1 MNTLSR
7 HAPDSATAADTARN
21 RPSRTIASS
30 HGLLICAR
38 VGAAAAALVV
48 AAAGAFLNSSASAAR
63 RRLCN
68 RRVCLRFGLFLAAMT
83 SALAAAHTALAD
95 ISATGSFA
103 TQIPID
109 LPRYY
114 GIEPNLNLSYSSQS
128 GNGWVGVGWALT
140 GQSEIR
146 RAGAGFGAPRWTND
160 DGFYLDG
167 SQLID
172 CTNAAA
178 GSSLA
183 ASPSCKY
190 KEQSQHTDYATRI
203 ESYRRI
209 AHDPANSGRNWY
221 VWDKDG
227 TKRTYAIRLANGFTP
242 VPALGWHLERVQ
254 DTSGHAVDYS
264 YAQSADVLGAGQE
277 SLESITYGATKVM
290 FYTEARPDTIIAAT
304 GDALLVTR
312 YRLKTIDVL
321 VSGKRVRSYALRYAM
336 HPGSN
341 RSVLTQVQ
349 EYGRDATLDSTGT
362 VSGGTA
368 LPAITLSYQGS
379 TVTQGWTPKDEPVTS
394 TPPGWDGSAPSHV
407 FTGQTQEV
415 ERGFGPGY
423 HVADFDG
430 DGRSDGLLAMLRN
443 PFNVNP
449 PELRLT
455 MQTADG
461 RRTESTVTLPPH
473 FRWNGQDPPQDGRHA
488 LVHTWAADVNGDG
501 LTDVIVMSWE
511 NVDQNR
517 PFATLQLELTTVI
530 SEGDGRFRLAGSF
543 QPTSWQTDTLFVDAR
558 GPRCQPGDVNGDGL
572 SDFVCTFQKFD
583 GNQFLGTAL
592 GTGNGT
598 FDLSPASLQ
607 IADDPLATGGTVTG
621 TRLPYQTRATA
632 VGDVNADGLADVQ
645 ILDLRPS
652 DIHVCPSTPPGS
664 STCPLGIDLLTAISN
679 GDGSYHLDRTPTPW
693 NSGHLDTPLYAAD
706 LNGDG
711 KSDYFAF
718 VGGTKT
724 QGTKTLRT
732 IDTAVSNINGGWT
745 LNTQDVPAELADHD
759 NELSFGDANGDGK
772 TDILA
777 AAPVAP
783 GDGINC
789 SSYGSKRPVVT
800 RILSKGD
807 GTFALP
813 ARWDNCAV
821 SEEVQQPWT
830 SMTAITELQAAD
842 TNGDGL
848 SDLLIAFATPKG
860 SDKVD
865 FGMYD
870 SVSRA
875 TGADTQRWIPAD
887 VTGDGRDDFI
897 YITSQRNGAWIYSL
911 VRREDGGYEQ
921 KRTTTPVWMNPAA
934 RTWKSLDVNGDGRAD
949 LVHTQC
955 YQPFIWP
962 LCLYQLDTFLS
973 KGDGTFTA
981 TPRAVVS
988 WVGGGSN
995 TPSWRPMD
1003 VNGDGRTD
1011 LVAMWF
1017 MGNTFSFP
1025 PTGGVFVQTVLS
1037 NGDGTWSQ
1045 QPLRGP
1051 FSPKLSPFELF
1062 PGLRLQDTQS
1072 WRAMD
1077 VDGDGRADLV
1087 RVGSTKGATQVT
1099 TLLATGDANWTPKT
1113 YWNLNGMAAGWDDM
1127 PAVSDAV
1134 NWRVADTNGDGKAD
1148 LVHVGRTANGVR
1160 VHTLLSQ
1167 GNGDWITRW
1176 DDPTFAAPVD
1186 FTVLGEAERW
1196 SPTDA
1201 NGDGRSD
1208 LVHVTNPGLALR
1220 VDTLLSNGD
1229 GKWTA
1234 KKGTMIDPA
1243 IAGEQKQP
1251 TWVAGDADGDGA
1263 RDLVR
1268 IDVTTQTGP
1277 STPRRLHVAALR
1289 SRAPF
1294 DLLTGYV
1301 NGLGGSTTVEYGS
1314 SALFSPSDPAH
1325 NCGLPLGATMQVV
1338 ASTTSRDGRGGRVD
1352 KASYAYGC
1360 PIWSRAQR
1368 TFLGWQDVI
1377 ASRAA
1382 NPTRAESRT
1391 ITRYRETDQSLTQVQ
1406 DVHYRTPAG
1415 TFTASR
1421 DMYTYTPPGAAPPYK
1436 CLTDTQKHLD
1446 YGSPSIAL
1454 NADTAYAYDEFGNVI
1469 DVFDYGSPAKTGDER
1484 TTISTYAKATT
1495 PYIVGLHSWQGV
1507 FEGAQPATTMR
1518 RSTYFCYD
1526 GANGNDFTSCAGTPT
1541 KGKLTAVQR
1550 LDDTGNYVSTT
1561 LSYDAF
1567 GNLAAQMSPRHF
1579 GSAVFYDQTYHLFP
1593 VASCNALSQCND
1605 IDWDTTLGL
1614 VTKVKDANG
1623 AEISTSYD
1631 PLGRIEHIAYPN
1643 GGKVHRKYLDW
1654 GDPVHQRIRDS
1665 VADGTADGLWSERYL
1680 DGLGR
1685 IYRVVKEGDAPG
1697 KTFVRLIQYEDGST
1711 RPSRVSDWF
1720 RPGSTQVAYETFR
1733 YDEAGRLI
1741 RQTHADGTSRTWNYG
1756 ADNTSSWTR
1765 ETDELQHL
1773 HEVVS
1778 DAYGRAVR
1786 VRDAGAGTT
1795 ATTTYAYDA
1804 AGQLLTMTDPAG
1816 SVTRNTWD
1824 LLGNQTSVE
1833 DPDLGLRKATYDLNG
1848 NLKTQT
1854 DAKNKTTTYA
1864 HDALDRVTSKT
1875 YADGSKATFDYD
1887 EPGHGAS
1894 KGQLTSV
1901 YDSSATGCA
1910 QGKSESYVYDGS
1922 GEISQRT
1929 KCIDGQSLTTAF
1941 VYDSLGR
1948 QKQLSYPDNEI
1959 VNFTYNSAGQ
1969 LASVPGYVSSL
1980 KYDAA
1985 GHIRTAA
1992 YANGTNTTF
2001 RYGTKRPWLTSE
2013 TVSKGSTRV
2022 YDATY
2027 TYGANGLLDST
2038 KSTTNQMD
2046 LKYGYDGLDRLVNVT
2061 GDVTQ
2066 SFQYGADG
2074 NLKFNSPLG
2083 NYTYPPAGPSSC
2095 STNGTPRACPHPHG
2109 VETVGTLTMK
2119 YDANGQLSSVD
2130 DSATQKQQAIDWTL
2144 DHKPSVMSDFD
2155 GKTTYF
2161 GYDAWSSLAWRESG
2175 GERIRYFGGLFDQ
2188 SSTRGL
2194 VKYYYAGPLLVARSE
2209 GGTKTFLHTDERGS
2223 PRAVTNAA
2231 GAVAGRADYEPYG
2244 KATTTASGDLRYV
2257 GSREAGLGLVYM
2269 NARFYDPRLGRFI
2282 APDTIVP
2289 DPLNS
2294 QALNRYTYTY
2304 GNPVSYVDPSGHE
2317 PIEINSSYDDD
2328 PPPVSGI
2335 EFPQFRGLTAAFMP
2349 GPPTSIAPFGPQ
2361 LSPFGTGGGL
2371 EGPTLDDFSEAV
2383 NDDDLSDLGADIGD
2397 VVDKAIPYFSGALYG
2412 WTQTLAPGGAFAPSP
2427 ANDGWSDS
2435 DKKWFELGR
2444 GSAQL
2449 VGGGFELASGLGLA
2463 VEGAGI
2469 AVGTAPTIVGA
2480 VGGAAIA
2487 VTGVAIAAE
2496 ATTDI
2501 AAGLTTLQKAAK
2513 MPSGGSSSGGQPRG
2527 GTYVL
2532 KDKTGKIVRIG
2543 RSNDLVRREAEHAKK
2558 FPDLKFEVI
2567 DRTDDYAQQRGLEQ
2581 LIYDKYH
2588 YPGDLNRVRP
2598 ISPFNPNRSK
2608 YLDAAKKFLFG
2619 GSQ

>member
-1 MNTLSR
+1 MTTPR
-7 HAPDSATAADTARN
+7 HIGSLRIRGVHLRLA
-21 RPSRTIASS
+21 
-30 HGLLICAR
+30 LLLA
-38 VGAAAAALVV
+38 GAA
-48 AAAGAFLNSSASAAR
+48 F
-63 RRLCN
+63 
-68 RRVCLRFGLFLAAMT
+68 
-83 SALAAAHTALAD
+83 ALAAAHAARADATAA
-95 ISATGSFA
+95 GSFA

-109 LPRYY
+109 VPRYY

-128 GNGWVGVGWALT
+128 GSGWLGVGWTLT

-146 RAGAGFGAPRWTND
+146 RASAGFGAPRWTND

-167 SQLID
+167 LQLID

-178 GSSLA
+178 GTSLA

-190 KEQSQHTDYATRI
+190 KEPSQQTAYATRI

-209 AHDPANSGRNWY
+209 AFDPAAAGRNWY

-227 TKRTYAIRLANGFTP
+227 TKRTYAVRLANGFTP

-254 DTSGHAVDYS
+254 DTSGHVVDYS
-264 YAQSADVLGAGQE
+264 YAQSADALGAGQE
-277 SLESITYGATKVM
+277 HLDSIAYGATKIV

-304 GDALLVTR
+304 GDALLATR

-321 VSGKRVRSYALRYAM
+321 VSGKRVRSYALRYAI

-362 VSGGTA
+362 VTGGTA
-368 LPAITLSYQGS
+368 LPAIRLSYEGS

-407 FTGQTQEV
+407 FTGQTQQV
-415 ERGFGPGY
+415 ERGFGPGF

-443 PFNVNP
+443 PYNVNP

-455 MQTADG
+455 MQTAEG
-461 RRTESTVTLPPH
+461 RRTETTVTLPPH

-488 LVHTWAADVNGDG
+488 LVHTWTGDVNGDG
-501 LTDVIVMSWE
+501 LSDVILMSWE
-511 NVDQNR
+511 NVDVNH
-517 PFATLQLELTTVI
+517 PFGALQLELTTAI

-543 QPTSWQTDTLFVDAR
+543 QQTTWQTDTLFVDAR
-558 GPRCQPGDVNGDGL
+558 GPRCQTGDVNGDGL
-572 SDFVCTFQKFD
+572 SDFVCTYQKFD

-592 GTGNGT
+592 GRGDGS
-598 FDLSPASLQ
+598 FDLSPAPLP
-607 IADDPLATGGTVTG
+607 IADDPLGGTLEDG
-621 TRLPYQTRATA
+621 KRLPFQTRAIA
-632 VGDVNADGLADVQ
+632 MGDVNADGLADVQ

-652 DIHVCPSTPPGS
+652 DVHVCPSSPPDS
-664 STCPLGIDLLTAISN
+664 QTCPLGIDLLTAVSN
-679 GDGSYHLDRTPTPW
+679 GDGTYALDRTPTGW
-693 NSGHLDTPLYAAD
+693 DTGHWDMPVYAAD

-711 KSDYFAF
+711 KSDYLALD
-718 VGGTKT
+718 GGTKT

-732 IDTAVSNINGGWT
+732 IRTAVSNINGGWT
-745 LNTQDVPAELADHD
+745 LGTQDVPAELTDHD
-759 NELSFGDANGDGK
+759 NELTFGDANGDGK

-777 AAPVAP
+777 AAPVNP
-783 GDGINC
+783 GDGVNC

-800 RILSKGD
+800 RILSRGD

-821 SEEVQQPWT
+821 SEEIQQPWT
-830 SMTAITELQAAD
+830 ALTAITELQAAD

-848 SDLLIAFATPKG
+848 SDFLIAFAKDAG
-860 SDKVD
+860 GGMAD

-887 VTGDGRDDFI
+887 VTGDGRDDFV
-897 YITSQRNGAWIYSL
+897 YITSQRTGAWIYSL
-911 VRREDGGYEQ
+911 VRRDDGGYDQ
-921 KRTTTPVWMNPAA
+921 QRTAVPVWSNPAA

-949 LVHTQC
+949 LVHAQC
-955 YQPFIWP
+955 YQPFIAP
-962 LCLYQLDTFLS
+962 LCVYQIDTFLS
-973 KGDGTFTA
+973 NGNGTFTA
-981 TPRAVVS
+981 KPRASVA
-988 WVGGGSN
+988 WGTGTPN

-1011 LVAMWF
+1011 LVAVWF
-1017 MGNTFSFP
+1017 FGNTTSIP
-1025 PTGGVFVQTVLS
+1025 PTGGVYVETMLS

-1045 QPLRGP
+1045 QPIRGP
-1051 FSPKLSPFELF
+1051 FSPKLSPLEIF

-1087 RVGSTKGATQVT
+1087 RIGSTKGATQVS

-1113 YWNLNGMAAGWDDM
+1113 YWSLNGQADGWDDVR
-1127 PAVSDAV
+1127 AAGDTV
-1134 NWRVADTNGDGKAD
+1134 NWRVADANGDGKAD

-1167 GNGDWITRW
+1167 GNGSWVTRW
-1176 DDPTFAAPVD
+1176 DDPTFPAPVD
-1186 FTVLGEAERW
+1186 FGVLGEVERW
-1196 SPTDA
+1196 APTDA

-1208 LVHVTNPGLALR
+1208 LVHVTNPGLAVR
-1220 VDTLLSNGD
+1220 IDTLLSKGD
-1229 GKWTA
+1229 GTWLPR
-1234 KKGTMIDPA
+1234 KGTMIDPA
-1243 IAGEQKQP
+1243 IAGEQRQP
-1251 TWVAGDADGDGA
+1251 TWMAGDADGDGA

-1268 IDVTTQTGP
+1268 VDVTTQTGP
-1277 STPRRLHVAALR
+1277 STPRRLHVAQLR

-1301 NGLGGSTTVEYGS
+1301 NGLGGTTTVEYGS
-1314 SALFSPSDPAH
+1314 SALFSPSDPAR

-1360 PIWSRAQR
+1360 PIWSRTQR
-1368 TFLGWQDVI
+1368 TLLGWQDVI

-1382 NPTRAESRT
+1382 TPSRAESRT
-1391 ITRYRETDQSLTQVQ
+1391 ITRYRETEQCLTQVQ
-1406 DVHYRTPAG
+1406 DVQYRTPTG

-1421 DMYTYTPPGAAPPYK
+1421 DMYTYTPPGVAPPYK
-1436 CLTDTQKHLD
+1436 CLTDSQKHLD
-1446 YGSPSIAL
+1446 YGSPSVAL
-1454 NADTAYAYDEFGNVI
+1454 NADTSYAYDEFGNVI
-1469 DVFDYGSPAKTGDER
+1469 DVFDYGSPSKSGDER
-1484 TTISTYAKATT
+1484 TTVTTYAKATT
-1495 PYIVGLHSWQGV
+1495 PYIVGLRSWQGV

-1526 GANGNDFTSCAGTPT
+1526 GANGNDFTSCSGTPT
-1541 KGKLTAVQR
+1541 KGRLTAVQR
-1550 LDDTGNYVSTT
+1550 LDDTGNYVTT
-1561 LSYDAF
+1561 TFAYDAF
-1567 GNLAAQMSPRHF
+1567 GNLAAQASPRHF
-1579 GSAVFYDQTYHLFP
+1579 GSTLFYDQTYRLFP
-1593 VASCNALSQCND
+1593 VAACNALSQCNNLE
-1605 IDWDTTLGL
+1605 WDTTLGL
-1614 VTKVKDANG
+1614 ITKVTDANG
-1623 AEISTSYD
+1623 AEAKTSYD
-1631 PLGRIEHIAYPN
+1631 ALGRVEHFEAPN
-1643 GGKVHRKYLDW
+1643 GMKIDRTYLDW
-1654 GDPVHQRIRDS
+1654 GDPVHQRIHDKI
-1665 VADGTADGLWSERYL
+1665 ADGSPDGLWSDAYV

-1685 IYRVVKEGDAPG
+1685 VYRAVKEGDAPG
-1697 KTFVRLIQYEDGST
+1697 KTFVRLTQYEDGSM

-1720 RPGSTQVAYETFR
+1720 RPGSTQIAYESFK

-1741 RQTHADGTSRTWNYG
+1741 RQKHADGTSRTWSYG
-1756 ADNTSSWTR
+1756 ADDTSTWTT
-1765 ETDELQHL
+1765 ETDELGHM
-1773 HEVVS
+1773 HEIAS
-1778 DAYGRAVR
+1778 DPYGRTIH
-1786 VRDAGAGTT
+1786 VRDAGAGSS
-1795 ATTTYAYDA
+1795 ATTSYAYDA
-1804 AGQLLTMTDPAG
+1804 VGQVLSMTDPAG
-1816 SVTRNTWD
+1816 NLTRNTWD
-1824 LLGNQTSVE
+1824 LLGNQTSVD
-1833 DPDLGLRKATYDLNG
+1833 DPDLGLRKATYDLDG

-1854 DAKNKTTTYA
+1854 DAKNKTITYA
-1864 HDALDRVTSKT
+1864 YDALDRVTSKT

-1887 EPGHGAS
+1887 EAGHGAS
-1894 KGQLTSV
+1894 KGLLTSV
-1901 YDSSATGCA
+1901 YDPSASGCP
-1910 QGKSESYVYDGS
+1910 QGKAESYVYEAS
-1922 GEISQRT
+1922 GQVSQRT
-1929 KCIDGQSLTTAF
+1929 KCIDGRSMTTGF
-1941 VYDSLGR
+1941 TYDALGR

-1959 VNFTYNSAGQ
+1959 VDFTYDSAGR

-1985 GHIRTAA
+1985 GRIRTLA
-1992 YANGTNTTF
+1992 YANGTSTKLQ
-2001 RYGTKRPWLTSE
+2001 YGTKRPWLTSE
-2013 TVSKGSTRV
+2013 RVSKGTARV

-2027 TYGANGLLDST
+2027 AYAANGMLLST
-2038 KSTTNQMD
+2038 KSTTNKMN
-2046 LKYGYDGLDRLVNVT
+2046 LAYGYDGLDRLTSVG
-2061 GDVTQ
+2061 GDLSQ
-2066 SFQYGADG
+2066 SFRYRADG
-2074 NLKFNSPLG
+2074 NLLFNSTLG
-2083 NYTYPPAGPSSC
+2083 NYTYPPPGPNAC
-2095 STNGTPRACPHPHG
+2095 STTSGALRACPHPHG

-2144 DHKPSVMSDFD
+2144 DHKPLVMSDFD

-2161 GYDAWSSLAWRESG
+2161 GYDAWGNLAWRESG
-2175 GERIRYFGGLFDQ
+2175 GERVRYFGGLFDD

-2194 VKYYYAGPLLVARSE
+2194 VKYYYAGPLLVARGE
-2209 GGTKTFLHTDERGS
+2209 GGTKTFLHADERGS
-2223 PRAVTNAA
+2223 LRAVTNAS
-2231 GAVAGRADYEPYG
+2231 GAVAGRADYDPYG
-2244 KATTTASGDLRYV
+2244 KTAAATSSGDLRYV
-2257 GSREAGLGLVYM
+2257 GSRDAALGLVYM
-2269 NARFYDPRLGRFI
+2269 NARFYDPELGRFI

-2294 QALNRYTYTY
+2294 QALNRYAFTY

-2317 PIEINSSYDDD
+2317 PIEINYSYDDD
-2328 PPPVSGI
+2328 PPPTIGI
-2335 EFPQFRGLTAAFMP
+2335 EFAQTPGLTAAFLP
-2349 GPPTSIAPFGPQ
+2349 APPTSIAPSGPQ

-2371 EGPTLDDFSEAV
+2371 EGPTLDDFTDAV
-2383 NDDDLSDLGADIGD
+2383 NDDDLSDLGADVGD
-2397 VVDKAIPYFSGALYG
+2397 VIDKAVPYFSGALYG

-2449 VGGGFELASGLGLA
+2449 VGGGLEFASGVGLA
-2463 VEGAGI
+2463 VEGSGL
-2469 AVGTAPTIVGA
+2469 AVGTAPTVVGA
-2480 VGGAAIA
+2480 AVGAGIA
-2487 VTGVAIAAE
+2487 VTGVAVAAE

-2501 AAGLTTLQKAAK
+2501 AAGITTLQKASK

-2532 KDKTGKIVRIG
+2532 KKGNKVVRIG
-2543 RSNDLVRREAEHAKK
+2543 RSNDLARREAEHAKN

-2581 LIYDKYH
+2581 MLYDRYH

-2608 YLDAAKKFLFG
+2608 YLDAARRFLTG
-2619 GSQ
+2619 GRQ